1 MNLDLMAFSRNYLP
15 RMKEAYVIN
24 LDNKNSK
31 GTHCVSLLFDRSIAV
46 YFDYFGIEYLPLEV
60 LNKIYICKI
69 YLEL

>member
-1 MNLDLMAFSRNYLP
+1 MNLDLMAFSRNYLS

-24 LDNKNSK
+24 LYNKNSK
-31 GTHCVSLLFDRSIAV
+31 GTHCASLLFDRSIAV
-46 YFDYFGIEYLPLEV
+46 YFNYFGIEYLPLEV